1 MQGGA
6 YLFIALMFGLAG
18 GIVGR
23 LKGMSFWLWF
33 LISGLIPFL
42 GLLAA
47 VCARNQRTEERRRCP
62 GCGRVVY
69 VHDTLC
75 TRCGT
80 ELYFPESEDEII
92 PAELSTTAR

>member
-6 YLFIALMFGLAG
+6 YVFIALMFGLAG

-33 LISGLIPFL
+33 MISGLIPFL

-47 VCARNQRTEERRRCP
+47 VFARNQRTEERRRCP
-62 GCGRVVY
+62 GCGRLRY
-69 VHDTLC
+69 VSDTLC

-80 ELYFPESEDEII
+80 ELYFPEDEDQIV
-92 PAELSTTAR
+92 PAELPAARS

>member
-1 MQGGA
+1 MAGSA
-6 YLFIALMFGLAG
+6 YVFIALMFGLAG
-18 GIVGR
+18 GIVGK

-47 VCARNQRTEERRRCP
+47 VCTRSQLTEERRRCP
-62 GCGRVVY
+62 GCGRVVF
-69 VHDTLC
+69 VHDALC

-80 ELYFPESEDEII
+80 ELYFPEDEGEII
-92 PAELSTTAR
+92 PAELPTAVR